1 MDQLKRLR
9 DGRNILLK
17 LHKSLVDFERATYE
31 TLNGTVTSGQFLNL
45 LLNDADFS
53 WLRRFSTLIVDID
66 EMFDQKDGFPDEA
79 VETHL
84 TKMRELS
91 EMAGEDDYFR
101 AKYQLAL
108 QNDADA
114 AGHHAELKRI
124 LA

>member
-1 MDQLKRLR
+1 MDQVKRLR

-108 QNDADA
+108 QNDPDA

>member
-108 QNDADA
+108 QNDPDA

-124 LA
+124 LT